1 LAKTQVISNGAHN
14 HIDTIWLLGRL
25 DCRGHFVFFMMRL
38 SMVGMGSG
46 INLFSIFLLAPLV
59 IMSALS
65 IGLVLGAVAGFWIFA
80 ELSRRKKAEG
90 KISG

>member
-1 LAKTQVISNGAHN
+1 MARITISILSGSLVGLIAAA
-14 HIDTIWLLGRL
+14 IS
-25 DCRGHFVFFMMRL
+25 FFFMMRL

-65 IGLVLGAVAGFWIFA
+65 IGLVLGAVAGF
-80 ELSRRKKAEG
+80 
-90 KISG
+90 